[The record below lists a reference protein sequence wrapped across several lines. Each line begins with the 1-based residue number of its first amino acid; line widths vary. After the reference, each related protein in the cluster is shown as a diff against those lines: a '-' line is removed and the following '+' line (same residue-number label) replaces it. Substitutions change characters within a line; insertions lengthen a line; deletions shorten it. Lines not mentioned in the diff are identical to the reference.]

1 MASPPAVE
9 RTVQASGAERKK
21 VSKRASKPLPPHT
34 GIFKLHLEAN
44 ATLNSSGVYD
54 SIQLPPGIREEDW
67 IAGQV
72 FGLYEEVVRAV
83 SLLEDICDVESST
96 CRVMN
101 AGRTV
106 QYHWA
111 DNRNPEPQALSAP
124 EYMRTLIEYAHEVLT
139 DPNIVPIDGQPMP
152 KCFRAAMTML
162 LKRFFRV
169 YAHAYIC
176 HFREISELCG
186 VEAHLNFCFKRFL
199 LVVLEFNLV
208 KREDMAPLEDLIVK
222 FVSDTARKAV
232 EVTPTDCCNL
242 PQLPG
247 NVGIS
252 KCCGSE
258 SKHPQQGVDSERQI
272 PFDNTHCCSNISSKV
287 A

>member
-1 MASPPAVE
+1 MASASPAA
-9 RTVQASGAERKK
+9 RTVQASDAERKK
-21 VSKRASKPLPPHT
+21 VCKPASKLLPPHT
-34 GIFKLHLEAN
+34 GIFKLHLQAN

-54 SIQLPPGIREEDW
+54 SIKLPPGIREEDW

-83 SLLEDICDVESST
+83 SLLEDICDVESNT

-101 AGRTV
+101 AGRAV

-111 DNRNPEPQALSAP
+111 DNRNPEPRALSAP
-124 EYMRTLIEYAHEVLT
+124 EYMRTLIEYAHEVLSN
-139 DPNIVPIDGQPMP
+139 PNIVPIDGQPMP
-152 KCFRAAMTML
+152 KCFRAAMIML

-222 FVSDTARKAV
+222 FISDTARKAV
-232 EVTPTDCCNL
+232 DTTSTDCSEL
-242 PQLPG
+242 PQLLG
-247 NVGIS
+247 NLGIS
-252 KCCGSE
+252 TRCDSE
-258 SKHPQQGVDSERQI
+258 SKHLQQGADSAPRCGVR
-272 PFDNTHCCSNISSKV
+272 CCR
-287 A
+287 